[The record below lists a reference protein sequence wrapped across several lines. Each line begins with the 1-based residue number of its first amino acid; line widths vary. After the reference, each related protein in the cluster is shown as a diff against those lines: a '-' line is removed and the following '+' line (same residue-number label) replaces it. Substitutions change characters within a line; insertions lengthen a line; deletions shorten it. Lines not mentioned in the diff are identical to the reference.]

1 MRRQIT
7 VVAATVAVALV
18 VAVIVLVV
26 QQAQSAPASLTS
38 HTWTLT
44 QLIVD
49 GHDLPLSDANP
60 ITLSLKSQDR
70 SFSGSSGCNAYGGS
84 YSITGN
90 QIHFEDFRGT
100 LKFCDEAGVME
111 REVAYTQ
118 ALSRVDSYHID
129 SATLTLEGDNG
140 AVLMTFK

>member
-1 MRRQIT
+1 MKRQIT

-44 QLIVD
+44 QLVVD
-49 GHDLPLSDANP
+49 GHDLPLSDAKP
-60 ITLSLKSQDR
+60 ITLSLRSQDH
-70 SFSGSSGCNAYGGS
+70 SFSGSGGCNSYGGS

-90 QIHFEDFRGT
+90 QIHFEDFRST
-100 LKFCDEAGVME
+100 LQFCSDAGVME
-111 REVAYTQ
+111 REAAYTL
-118 ALSRVDSYHID
+118 ALQRVDSYHLD